1 MTRHLA
7 TWRLI
12 GLVTVV
18 VMGVAVRATS
28 RNRETVITVDDFEDG
43 DPIAATGSG
52 WLPMGDDLTGGKTS
66 LRLETIKG
74 GAHGSRGALRL
85 SGTLG
90 EGPGAFAYAL
100 TPVLEGTRPAD
111 LGQLTGIRLQIR
123 SAADVLVGFAG
134 KASAT
139 NFMARVPASHDWT
152 TVTVPFTSLQ
162 PQGKAHEKDP
172 WDQHNAFWVGFGVSA
187 IQGAVS
193 GPFSIDIDDIA
204 LVGPR
209 GAGAPV
215 PEPGVAPRTRGLTPD
230 DASPLA
236 GLEWRELAQDP
247 AGDGRPGLPD
257 ARALFMARDRSGLLV
272 WFRVDLQDALPPNW
286 FGVNLALDVDGD
298 PANGMAW
305 WGKNKAFHFDR
316 LVSAWLWNVG
326 GRYEGTVGIAS
337 SEDVTAKK
345 MANDQEV
352 HFAEDRADNRI
363 YVGVPAAAIASGGTM
378 ASTPTHLLVAV
389 GSAISHSD
397 DVPDEGS
404 ITVGLD

>member
-7 TWRLI
+7 MWQLI
-12 GLVTVV
+12 GLVMVTVLT
-18 VMGVAVRATS
+18 MPVRAES
-28 RNRETVITVDDFEDG
+28 RGREAVVRIDDFEDG
-43 DPIAATGSG
+43 DQIAANGSA
-52 WLPMGDDLTGGKTS
+52 WLGMGDDLTGGKTS

-74 GAHGSRGALRL
+74 GAHRSRGALRL

-90 EGPGAFAYAL
+90 DGPGAFAYAL
-100 TPVLEGTRPAD
+100 APVLEGTRPAD
-111 LGQLTGIRLQIR
+111 LGRLTGVRLQIR
-123 SAADVLVGFAG
+123 SAADLLVGFGG
-134 KASAT
+134 KASST
-139 NFMARVPASHDWT
+139 NFMARVPASRDWT
-152 TVTVPFTSLQ
+152 SVTVPFTSLQ
-162 PQGKAHEKDP
+162 PQGKGHEKDA
-172 WDQHNAFWVGFGVSA
+172 WDQHNAFWVGFGVA
-187 IQGAVS
+187 AVQGAS
-193 GPFSIDIDDIA
+193 GSFSIDLDDIA

-209 GAGAPV
+209 GASAPA
-215 PEPGVAPRTRGLTPD
+215 PEPGAAPRTRGLTPD
-230 DASPLA
+230 DAAPLA
-236 GLEWRELAQDP
+236 GLPWRELAQDP

-257 ARALFMARDRSGLLV
+257 ARALFMARDGSGSLV
-272 WFRVDLQDALPPNW
+272 WFRVDLQDAVPPNW
-286 FGVNLALDVDGD
+286 FGVNVALDVDGD

-316 LVSAWLWNVG
+316 LVSAWLWDVG

-363 YVGVPAAAIASGGTM
+363 YVGVPAATNTSVGTM